1 MLQAQIISML
11 MALNG
16 VGVSPQGAVMRAAQ
30 GYISHG
36 MAGAQ
41 QAFVEA
47 GYYPFAWGL
56 VADEREANDA
66 GLSQCAPLPQA
77 SKLLCARLIA
87 RVADQS
93 PVHLRVE
100 AAPGFALMHAH
111 VVDASGRVEKLMP
124 DAVGIFDLPVHPQP
138 HAVGISLRGPLGPE
152 TGVYVELDR
161 RSAPRDPC
169 GSENDL
175 SDLLHTINGVR
186 AEIGRRPLSFR
197 RAPKGYATQR
207 GNELSIRFG
216 HSPLGLRKT
225 LKRHQLRLR
234 FAAEVV
240 AEDPSLSAICRG
252 WLRSPS
258 HRAALLDARRD
269 GIAFVQRGE
278 RLTAL
283 LWAKR

>member
-16 VGVSPQGAVMRAAQ
+16 VASTPQGAVMRAAQ
-30 GYISHG
+30 GYASHG
-36 MAGAQ
+36 MAGAR
-41 QAFVEA
+41 QAFFEA
-47 GYYPFAWGL
+47 GYYPFAWNL
-56 VADEREANDA
+56 VSDQREAIDA
-66 GLSQCAPLPQA
+66 GLSQCAPLPKT
-77 SKLLCARLIA
+77 STLLCARLVA

-100 AAPGFALMHAH
+100 PAPGFSLMYAH
-111 VVDASGRVEKLMP
+111 VVDASGRVRKLMP
-124 DAVGIFDLPVHPQP
+124 DAVGIFDLPVNPQP

-152 TGVYVELDR
+152 TGVYVEIDR
-161 RSAPRDPC
+161 AAAPRDPC
-169 GSENDL
+169 GAEVDL
-175 SDLLHTINGVR
+175 SDLLQTINRVR
-186 AEIGRRPLSFR
+186 AEIGSRPLSFR
-197 RAPKGYATQR
+197 RAPRGYATQR
-207 GNELSIRFG
+207 GDELSIRFG
-216 HSPLGLRKT
+216 HSPLGLSRT
-225 LKRHQLRLR
+225 LKRHRLKLR

-278 RLTAL
+278 RLSAL
-283 LWAKR
+283 LWAKP